1 MAFFIPPVKECCC
14 GCNLKTGTLII
25 GSIQLVGALLL
36 LLSVLGLI
44 GIGVLAY
51 KGLEEDVHQRMMEQ
65 MTTSEMLNNVTLI
78 STVIA
83 FDFYF
88 KIVVTNYWKQLKA
101 NDNGEYFHGELLKN

>member
-1 MAFFIPPVKECCC
+1 
-14 GCNLKTGTLII
+14 
-25 GSIQLVGALLL
+25 
-36 LLSVLGLI
+36 
-44 GIGVLAY
+44 
-51 KGLEEDVHQRMMEQ
+51 MMEQ